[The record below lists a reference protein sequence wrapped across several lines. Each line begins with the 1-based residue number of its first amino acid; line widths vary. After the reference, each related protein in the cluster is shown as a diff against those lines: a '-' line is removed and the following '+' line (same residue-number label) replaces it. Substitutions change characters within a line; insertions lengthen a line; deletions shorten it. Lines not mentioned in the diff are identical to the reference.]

1 MQEDLYKI
9 VANEKVNEI
18 NIRDDVHEINIDE
31 NLEKLKVNNINC
43 IFANVIIENID
54 TNGSIRNTNK
64 MSNNENQSK
73 NEKYYI
79 NRK

>member
-31 NLEKLKVNNINC
+31 NLEKLLVNKINC
-43 IFANVIIENID
+43 IF
-54 TNGSIRNTNK
+54 
-64 MSNNENQSK
+64 SNRQ
-73 NEKYYI
+73 YRY
-79 NRK
+79 